1 VHCEVTDPEDVPAGS
16 AVLSSGIVVGVNGV
30 GLSSTVVVGV
40 DGAGTAG
47 AELDVELCPAKEL
60 EYCFERR
67 PFTSRSALRA

>member
-1 VHCEVTDPEDVPAGS
+1 VHCEVMDPRMLLQVQLPLERC
-16 AVLSSGIVVGVNGV
+16 SGGR

-40 DGAGTAG
+40 DGAGRAS

-67 PFTSRSALRA
+67 PCTSCSTLRA